1 MKWPSR
7 RECALHQWGVAG
19 QGAVLGDGWEERICD
34 RGARQRIRGL
44 CIRRL
49 HGWRCHR
56 LWQACHVLIVDRDAR
71 SRIDLKGDQVFVTT
85 GLIPECIVT
94 VGIAPILECVSFLL
108 VATK

>member
-1 MKWPSR
+1 
-7 RECALHQWGVAG
+7 
-19 QGAVLGDGWEERICD
+19 
-34 RGARQRIRGL
+34 
-44 CIRRL
+44 
-49 HGWRCHR
+49 
-56 LWQACHVLIVDRDAR
+56 VLIVDRDAR